1 MGVNSIFCPTE
12 FDILPLAI
20 IDSGSDGEGAELYPI
35 IRFVP
40 KFATSSEIAINE
52 VGVLKVVDC
61 V

>member
-20 IDSGSDGEGAELYPI
+20 IDSDGEGAELYPI

>member
-20 IDSGSDGEGAELYPI
+20 IDSDGEGAELYPI

-40 KFATSSEIAINE
+40 KFATSLEIAINE